1 MVRQLS
7 GPEHNSPRPSRNLD
21 GQLRFRILSP
31 RGSFFLRRI
40 KQKKIKL
47 SPRPSRKLDG
57 QLRLRILSPRG
68 SFFLWRIKQK
78 KIKFWGELRLR
89 ILSPRGSFFG
99 WIAMSNHN
107 KKRKF
112 KFGWIVVW
120 NHNKKL
126 QIWLDCCVKPCF
138 ARLLCRIAFRNQR
151 NRARRANAMPNILRT
166 ITSGPASSFHAILRP
181 DSKSGRQKTL
191 RKNSTGSN
199 RHGEPQERKNAHF
212 RPKVLPRV
220 LRQVLP
226 RFRRKTKTR
235 QTEPKRAKR
244 V

>member
-1 MVRQLS
+1 MKIEKNAIWTANCGS
-7 GPEHNSPRPSRNLD
+7 EY
-21 GQLRFRILSP
+21 SP
-31 RGSFFLRRI
+31 RGVLSFYDESN
-40 KQKKIKL
+40 KKK
-47 SPRPSRKLDG
+47 SNF
-57 QLRLRILSPRG
+57 PRG
-68 SFFLWRIKQK
+68 RPVNWTANCGSEYF
-78 KIKFWGELRLR
+78 
-89 ILSPRGSFFG
+89 PRGVLSFYDE
-99 WIAMSNHN
+99 SN
-107 KKRKF
+107 KKKSN
-112 KFGWIVVW
+112 FGANCGSEYFPRGVLSLAGLLCQITIKKGNSNLVGLLCETII
-120 NHNKKL
+120 KKL
-126 QIWLDCCVKPCF
+126 QILLDCCVKPCF

-199 RHGEPQERKNAHF
+199 RHGEPQERKNAYF
-212 RPKVLPRV
+212 RPKVLRRVLPRVLQRVLPRV
-220 LRQVLP
+220 LR